1 MNPKKS
7 TTIQIISNIK
17 NSISINIDEFV
28 FMEASPCP
36 FIRIVVQL
44 QMARCWLATTSY
56 LRTLIS
62 YQCAIGDPNLA
73 IRLLVR
79 ESDNLVVQSRPK
91 FVNLTHGYYTFY
103 QLDIKHRK
111 GH

>member
-1 MNPKKS
+1 MR
-7 TTIQIISNIK
+7 NIK
-17 NSISINIDEFV
+17 NSISINIYEFV

-44 QMARCWLATTSY
+44 QMARCWLATTLY

>member
-1 MNPKKS
+1 MR
-7 TTIQIISNIK
+7 NIK

-44 QMARCWLATTSY
+44 QMARCWLATTLY

>member
-1 MNPKKS
+1 MR
-7 TTIQIISNIK
+7 NIK

-36 FIRIVVQL
+36 LIRIVVQL
-44 QMARCWLATTSY
+44 KMAWCWLATTLY

-62 YQCAIGDPNLA
+62 YQCAIGYSNLA

-91 FVNLTHGYYTFY
+91 FVNLTHDYYTFH

>member
-17 NSISINIDEFV
+17 NSISINVDEFV

-36 FIRIVVQL
+36 LIRIVVQL
-44 QMARCWLATTSY
+44 KMARCWLATALY

-62 YQCAIGDPNLA
+62 YQCAIGDSNLS

-91 FVNLTHGYYTFY
+91 FVNLTHDYYTFY

>member
-17 NSISINIDEFV
+17 NSISINVDEFV

-36 FIRIVVQL
+36 LIRIVVQL
-44 QMARCWLATTSY
+44 QMAWCWLATTLY

-62 YQCAIGDPNLA
+62 YQCAIGYSNLA

-79 ESDNLVVQSRPK
+79 ESDNLVNQSRPK
-91 FVNLTHGYYTFY
+91 YVNLTH
-103 QLDIKHRK
+103 D
-111 GH
+111 

>member
-17 NSISINIDEFV
+17 KSISINIDEFV

-44 QMARCWLATTSY
+44 QMARCWLATTLY

>member
-44 QMARCWLATTSY
+44 QMARCWLATTLY